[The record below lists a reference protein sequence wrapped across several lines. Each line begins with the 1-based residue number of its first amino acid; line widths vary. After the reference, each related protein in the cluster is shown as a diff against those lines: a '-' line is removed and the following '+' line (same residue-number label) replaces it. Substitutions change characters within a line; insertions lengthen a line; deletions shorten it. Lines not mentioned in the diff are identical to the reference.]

1 MSSPVFK
8 SMNRRNSAQRPGMQ
22 RQRHDGNDQQFMQM
36 ANQISDLGRRFQGDP
51 EQMVMEA
58 VNDGRISKKQFEM
71 VQSMAKKIQ
80 AMMVNLG
87 F

>member
-8 SMNRRNSAQRPGMQ
+8 SMSRRNGAQRPGMQ
-22 RQRHDGNDQQFMQM
+22 SQRHDGNDQQFMQM

-51 EQMVMEA
+51 EKMVMEA
-58 VNDGRISKKQFEM
+58 VNDGRISQKQFEM
-71 VQSMAKKIQ
+71 VQGMAKKIQ